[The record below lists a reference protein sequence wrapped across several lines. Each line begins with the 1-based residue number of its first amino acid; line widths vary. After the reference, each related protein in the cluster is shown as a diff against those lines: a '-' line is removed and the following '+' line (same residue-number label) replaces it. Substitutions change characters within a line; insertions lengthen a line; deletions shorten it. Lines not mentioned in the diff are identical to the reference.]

1 MLGCKFNDRS
11 YPSQGASCVIHGYN
25 VAHSSMVKLR
35 YIINLCIKHFFAL
48 KKRLFFLNKKK
59 KLQNL
64 TKMMTSKVF
73 SKESVE
79 RSVMKNQ

>member
-1 MLGCKFNDRS
+1 MFL
-11 YPSQGASCVIHGYN
+11 
-25 VAHSSMVKLR
+25 L
-35 YIINLCIKHFFAL
+35 L
-48 KKRLFFLNKKK
+48 KRDFFFLNKKK